1 MTLLGTLHFMR
12 RVQLLFVRC
21 ACAREDYHLLEGI
34 HGSKRMEAKLDQVF
48 CEPQTWESLSVVKDV
63 GIKRKWV

>member
-1 MTLLGTLHFMR
+1 MTLLGALHFTLG
-12 RVQLLFVRC
+12 VQLLYVWC
-21 ACAREDYHLLEGI
+21 AGVREDYHLLEGM

>member
-21 ACAREDYHLLEGI
+21 ACAREDYHLLEGM

-48 CEPQTWESLSVVKDV
+48 CEPQTWDSLSVVKDV
-63 GIKRKWV
+63 GIKRKRV